1 MGALRRQRGQIET
14 DPASAWPAMDGA
26 ARTISSTSSTP
37 ALPVDTAPRSEPPL
51 RRRRVTARVS
61 MPCRPTTPCSA
72 SQSANPVR
80 PAGTAFRPS
89 RTITAPAAG
98 CADSE
103 AACSTP

>member
-1 MGALRRQRGQIET
+1 MR
-14 DPASAWPAMDGA
+14 GA

-37 ALPVDTAPRSEPPL
+37 ALPVETAPRSDPPL
-51 RRRRVTARVS
+51 RSRRVTARVS

-80 PAGTAFRPS
+80 PAGAAFRPS

-98 CADSE
+98 RSDSD
-103 AACSTP
+103 ASGSTP